1 MSTPPSARAAAEPP
15 VLTLGDLLEIVR
27 RHRLLATGA
36 GLGVALLVL
45 IAGLGRT
52 PLYEA
57 RATIALDRTRQ
68 PTESRDGN
76 VDVRLGL
83 YEHDLLNTQR
93 NILLSGNLLKTAL
106 RSDAFL
112 TNETY
117 AGAADPVDRL
127 GERLSVSTS
136 RDSWDLTLGLRD
148 ERPERAE
155 AGLQA
160 IIDAYQSR
168 HLRTEKDRADNAIT
182 FLERQVAESERT
194 MIGAREAQ
202 QAFQRS
208 NGLVVLDAERS
219 MPAQR
224 LQSLNSRKVVLAQ
237 QTSALEILVTQI
249 NAIDAVAEPE
259 ERMTRFLAL
268 DLVNRHPTVVEQ
280 LKLLYQ
286 LQTELSQL
294 QEKYLERH
302 PRLIEQRS
310 RIATKRQHLIDAVAA
325 IRAGVLSDHAKL
337 TGQMDGLGRDIGAA
351 EGEFNAYRENLF
363 TLQTHIIQTKAA
375 EEQYAGLLK
384 RLNEERIHQ
393 RLSSQQLSVTDAP
406 RARGKAVNING
417 ILTMALAMV
426 LGGVAAVATPLLA
439 SFFGRRAHDADEIRA
454 LIGAPVVAELPFI
467 GGLQPVGANGSQ
479 ETDPKLA
486 EAFRGLRT
494 ALRLTQRQEGDQGEV
509 IVVTSCDT
517 GEGKSTTAAR
527 LAISMASSGIKVL
540 LVDGDLR
547 NPAIG
552 DELGQVC
559 DRGLS
564 ELLRGEPG
572 ISPAATTYP
581 NLDLVDAGVPVP
593 NPGELLGSH
602 CLPEWLVQC
611 RSSYDCI
618 IIDSPPLRWFSDA
631 LVLGT
636 QADRLLFVVREGS
649 TQRSSLEKARAQLM
663 PLGNKPVEVV
673 LLTRQG
679 LGRLPFYSEARYV
692 RSGRGTQRSGSRVG

>member
-1 MSTPPSARAAAEPP
+1 
-15 VLTLGDLLEIVR
+15 
-27 RHRLLATGA
+27 
-36 GLGVALLVL
+36 
-45 IAGLGRT
+45 
-52 PLYEA
+52 
-57 RATIALDRTRQ
+57 
-68 PTESRDGN
+68 
-76 VDVRLGL
+76 
-83 YEHDLLNTQR
+83 
-93 NILLSGNLLKTAL
+93 
-106 RSDAFL
+106 
-112 TNETY
+112 
-117 AGAADPVDRL
+117 
-127 GERLSVSTS
+127 
-136 RDSWDLTLGLRD
+136 
-148 ERPERAE
+148 
-155 AGLQA
+155 
-160 IIDAYQSR
+160 
-168 HLRTEKDRADNAIT
+168 
-182 FLERQVAESERT
+182 
-194 MIGAREAQ
+194 
-202 QAFQRS
+202 
-208 NGLVVLDAERS
+208 
-219 MPAQR
+219 
-224 LQSLNSRKVVLAQ
+224 
-237 QTSALEILVTQI
+237 
-249 NAIDAVAEPE
+249 
-259 ERMTRFLAL
+259 
-268 DLVNRHPTVVEQ
+268 
-280 LKLLYQ
+280 
-286 LQTELSQL
+286 
-294 QEKYLERH
+294 
-302 PRLIEQRS
+302 
-310 RIATKRQHLIDAVAA
+310 
-325 IRAGVLSDHAKL
+325 
-337 TGQMDGLGRDIGAA
+337 
-351 EGEFNAYRENLF
+351 
-363 TLQTHIIQTKAA
+363 
-375 EEQYAGLLK
+375 
-384 RLNEERIHQ
+384 
-393 RLSSQQLSVTDAP
+393 
-406 RARGKAVNING
+406 
-417 ILTMALAMV
+417 
-426 LGGVAAVATPLLA
+426 VAAVATPLLA